1 MYFLSDVVLQ
11 VRCIDLIKSR
21 KEQNR
26 LEHHTNG
33 YHSDHLIVRRGQ
45 TFQMWIELSRPFNPK
60 TDQLLLELRLG
71 QLFYLLDQWVLHEGL
86 LDLILFFAC
95 VSQVMFHHYA
105 TALW

>member
-1 MYFLSDVVLQ
+1 MYVFSDVVLQ

-26 LEHHTNG
+26 VEHHTNC

-71 QLFYLLDQWVLHEGL
+71 YTRFYLLDQLVSPLMFFQI
-86 LDLILFFAC
+86 DILCFC
-95 VSQVMFHHYA
+95 VFHR
-105 TALW
+105 